1 MTKTEEIM
9 EMVSD
14 FVWEDNADDARGCFD
29 KLKAAIEELV
39 ADAARY
45 QAIRRGQ
52 KWSVIDGGGDTLRA
66 DELDAAIDKAMSEPK
81 TRAAAYTQCK
91 GTNCTATVANQKHSS
106 ECIKEHEAA
115 CSGMPLFTK
124 EQP

>member
-1 MTKTEEIM
+1 MKKPLKVI
-9 EMVSD
+9 
-14 FVWEDNADDARGCFD
+14 AAIADARERQH
-29 KLKAAIEELV
+29 KYTEV
-39 ADAARY
+39 H
-45 QAIRRGQ
+45 
-52 KWSVIDGGGDTLRA
+52 
-66 DELDAAIDKAMSEPK
+66 
-81 TRAAAYTQCK
+81 YTQCK